1 MEAGEGRMVNECMDR
16 WKYDQD
22 VSNHFAGCMKKR
34 IAGGKEVDGGP
45 KSKGWDVF

>member
-1 MEAGEGRMVNECMDR
+1 MVNESMDR
-16 WKYDQD
+16 WKYDQE

-34 IAGGKEVDGGP
+34 IAGGREVDGDP